1 MPSSVA
7 AGTRRP
13 HLLLVILAVALA
25 VRLAHWWAV
34 REAPFVALL
43 AVDAQEYDR
52 WAQRIAAGD
61 WLGEETF
68 FQAPLYPYLLGGLYR
83 LVGRSLDAVYLF
95 QILLA
100 AAGCWALYRAG
111 RAMAGEAVGLGA
123 AGLAA
128 LYGPFVFYDVQVGKE
143 SLAVS
148 AVCFLLWMLAA
159 ARLPRPS
166 DSPAGSSPLRQAARG
181 DGGRLALWL
190 AAGAL
195 LGVVA
200 LLRENALLVLPFLL
214 PLAWRREDRI
224 AGFVRRGGTL
234 LLGLAAI
241 LAPIAIRNAIVGGSP
256 LPTTSQGG
264 VNLYIGNNPAADGAY
279 RPLVPGRQ
287 EPALERR
294 APELLAER
302 ALGRVLTP
310 AEVSGYWARRAL
322 VWAAAEPAA
331 ALRLQFRKLAM
342 FWSWYEWPDAVDY
355 YYLRR
360 LSPPLRLAFVE
371 LGGVTLLAAAG
382 LWWVRRRP
390 AAMAPALLWIAGW
403 TAATVVF
410 FLFSRYRLPVVP
422 ALLLLA
428 AHPLAA
434 AAEHWRAHRRG
445 AAAALATLCLAAL
458 VAPHAAGHAPR
469 LDLVHYNL
477 ARLEEQR
484 GRLDAA
490 AAHDRAALALDPEA
504 FLPHLTLGRHAA
516 RRGHWSEAL
525 RLFTRAAQ
533 LEPRSP
539 EAWSNL
545 GGVYLATGDPRR
557 ARRCL
562 EQALALDPESL
573 PALHN
578 LALLALREG
587 DLPRARA
594 LNRRALAIA
603 PDHPAA
609 RRLAAHLA
617 ATVDIRGH
625 RE

>member
-1 MPSSVA
+1 MSIPA
-7 AGTRRP
+7 AGARRP
-13 HLLLVILAVALA
+13 LLLFATLAVALA
-25 VRLAHWWAV
+25 IRLAHWWAV
-34 REAPFVALL
+34 RDAPFVAFL

-52 WAQRIAAGD
+52 WAQRIAGGA

-83 LVGRSLDAVYLF
+83 LAGRSLDAVYLL

-100 AAGCWALYRAG
+100 VAGCWALYRAG
-111 RAMAGEAVGLGA
+111 RAMADEAVALGA
-123 AGLAA
+123 AALAA

-143 SLAVS
+143 SLAVT
-148 AVCFLLWMLAA
+148 AVCFFMWMLAA
-159 ARLPRPS
+159 ARSRPRC
-166 DSPAGSSPLRQAARG
+166 
-181 DGGRLALWL
+181 ALWL
-190 AAGAL
+190 AAGML
-195 LGVVA
+195 LGVLT
-200 LLRENALLVLPFLL
+200 LLRENALLLLPFLL
-214 PLAWRREDRI
+214 PLAWRREGRI
-224 AGFVRRGGTL
+224 AGLVRRGGAL
-234 LLGLAAI
+234 ILGLAAI
-241 LAPIAIRNAIVGGSP
+241 LAPVAVRNAMVGGAP

-264 VNLYIGNNPAADGAY
+264 VNLYIGNNPAADGTY

-302 ALGRVLTP
+302 ALGRALTP
-310 AEVSGYWARRAL
+310 AEVSAHWARRAL
-322 VWAAAEPAA
+322 AWAADEPAA
-331 ALRLQFRKLAM
+331 ALRLQLRKLAM

-360 LSPPLRLAFVE
+360 LSPPLRLACVE
-371 LGGVTLLAAAG
+371 FGGVTLLAAAG

-434 AAEHWRAHRRG
+434 VGDLWRARRRG
-445 AAAALATLCLAAL
+445 PAAALAAFCLVAL
-458 VAPHAAGHAPR
+458 AAPHAAGYAPR
-469 LDLVHYNL
+469 MDLVHYNL

-484 GRLDAA
+484 GNADAA

-516 RRGHWSEAL
+516 RRRDWPTAL
-525 RLFTRAAQ
+525 RLFERAAQ

-539 EAWSNL
+539 EVWSNL
-545 GGVYLATGDPRR
+545 GGVYLALGDTRR

-562 EQALALDPESL
+562 QQALALDPESL

-587 DLPRARA
+587 NLPRARE
-594 LNRRALAIA
+594 LNRRALAVDPA
-603 PDHPAA
+603 HPAA
-609 RRLAAHLA
+609 RRLAARLA
-617 ATVDIRGH
+617 RAAARS
-625 RE
+625 E